1 MRACLRHKTGL
12 SKFRAER
19 KGFSSIVGAIFM
31 VLIVWI
37 LASGYFIYTLSQNT
51 MYNEAMRARN
61 QEEADRRSENVVAV
75 SGNYSVS
82 GDQVTVKVVL
92 ENAGSVA
99 VQIINL
105 WVFDNTTQRYSNTIP
120 SLDIMKPGDV
130 LYLTDS
136 NGINVTIQGASSAD
150 NFVAW
155 FVTGR
160 GNVVP
165 VEIAPPPEPEP
176 EHLPISVT
184 GFFSLDWF
192 YLKYTAKTQKTRD
205 DASVIYKTY
214 DYVAFYIN
222 VTNNGDEAIAIKSTS
237 LIMLLVEMQEPLFYI
252 VQDVSYP
259 SGYTAPF
266 ITRYYD
272 EYPIIIGPHQSQEL
286 KFAAK
291 STAQPTTWR
300 WEFDFPFSGSSP
312 TEGAVVMTALV
323 YTMGQ
328 SNQIYAQSLSFRAL
342 VLRMPP

>member
-1 MRACLRHKTGL
+1 
-12 SKFRAER
+12 
-19 KGFSSIVGAIFM
+19 M

-37 LASGYFIYTLSQNT
+37 LASSYFIYTLSQNT

-120 SLDIMKPGDV
+120 SQDINLKPGDV

-136 NGINVTIQGASSAD
+136 DGINVTIQGASSAD

-192 YLKYTAKTQKTRD
+192 YLKYTARYNPTTPS
-205 DASVIYKTY
+205 DAAIISKSR
-214 DYVAFYIN
+214 DYVALYIN
-222 VTNNGDEAIAIKSTS
+222 VTNNGDEAMKIKSTS

-252 VQDVSYP
+252 VQDLSYP
-259 SGYTAPF
+259 SGSTPF
-266 ITRYYD
+266 ITQYYD
-272 EYPIIIGPHQSQEL
+272 DAIIIGPHQSQEL

-291 STAQPTTWR
+291 SPAQPTTWR
-300 WEFDFPFSGSSP
+300 WQIDFPFPGGSP

-328 SNQIYAQSLSFRAL
+328 STQIYAQSLSFRAL
-342 VLRMPP
+342 VLTP